1 MHMDA
6 GGELMASEIKTLQN
20 YKDFIIETDEGKSK
34 VILFVR
40 GDGKLTNGM
49 DEASGHMVGID
60 SPHHKGHEGDRYVV
74 QEGIQLNNE
83 SKEYLITTPDTTA
96 WAHMTI
102 DIEGAQDT
110 SVRLAEGTGKTGGT
124 AMLEINR
131 QRNNP
136 NTAGVTIT
144 HTPTGT
150 EGTVIVLFTCQ
161 FGIAQA
167 AGGRGGGGG
176 IAPGRAEF
184 VLKQNTKYSLIVT
197 ALSANANNICVN
209 IDWYELT
216 NVV

>member
-1 MHMDA
+1 MVI
-6 GGELMASEIKTLQN
+6 ETKTLQE
-20 YKDFIIETDEGKSK
+20 YKDFIIKTDEGKSK
-34 VILFVR
+34 VTLFVR

-49 DEASGHMVGID
+49 DDMSGHMVMIET
-60 SPHHKGHEGDRYVV
+60 PHHKVHEGDRYVV
-74 QEGIQLNNE
+74 QEGIVLNDT
-83 SKEYLITTPDTTA
+83 SKEYLITTPDTPA

-110 SVRLAEGTGKTGGT
+110 SVRFVEGTGKTGGV

-136 NTAGVTIT
+136 NRAGLTIT

-184 VLKQNTKYSLIVT
+184 ILKQNTKYSLIVT

-216 NVV
+216 SVA